1 MKIMIFGATMK
12 TLSALGKCS
21 NKFCGTSPSGKTF
34 LKYLTMDLPIAPG
47 KFVGRNLE
55 QIQVEGCQPHICV
68 QLQLGANFALTAK
81 LQARGEPSTNV
92 PAGDDS
98 QS

>member
-1 MKIMIFGATMK
+1 MYG
-12 TLSALGKCS
+12 GKV
-21 NKFCGTSPSGKTF
+21 
-34 LKYLTMDLPIAPG
+34 LKYFLWDLSCWENIAQIFNYGSPVAPG

-81 LQARGEPSTNV
+81 YYSPRDTSSASHFEHHFEPENATF
-92 PAGDDS
+92 
-98 QS
+98 QQIL